1 MKRVALYSSS
11 KSSRS
16 PVRPKKISPPSQ
28 AKANDHPIETAPISA
43 PPGLFLLSRLIRRHS
58 RIPWIVVGG
67 LLALLLVWGSKSMA
81 PSPRRITQK
90 DIERAV
96 LHTLETQ
103 PLPSPAAK
111 AYDIIRPSV
120 VRVRGLDTD
129 PDGDDEIEKKVGTG
143 VVVVDKGLIL
153 TNLHVVAG
161 AKLIKVVFA
170 DGTESEAAV
179 VGLQRENDLAVLQA
193 KIIPDDL
200 SPANLGS
207 TRDLAVGDHVVAV
220 GFPFGIGPSASAGV
234 VSGLNREFRSPE
246 GDRLLTN
253 LIQFDAAANLGN
265 SGGPLVNANGEVVGI
280 VTAILN
286 PTEQRVFIG
295 IGFAVT
301 MESAATA
308 IGLPPF

>member
-1 MKRVALYSSS
+1 MKRIALYSSS
-11 KSSRS
+11 RRS
-16 PVRPKKISPPSQ
+16 QNSVRASGIIPFRQNEGNDNPPESTRPLLSHFIRRQNFIHWVVIGGLATLLIGWWLISTAARAAP
-28 AKANDHPIETAPISA
+28 DHPE
-43 PPGLFLLSRLIRRHS
+43 GYRQ
-58 RIPWIVVGG
+58 GG
-67 LLALLLVWGSKSMA
+67 VAHA
-81 PSPRRITQK
+81 RNPT
-90 DIERAV
+90 
-96 LHTLETQ
+96 
-103 PLPSPAAK
+103 LPSPAAR
-111 AYDIIRPSV
+111 AYEIIKPSV

-129 PDGDDEIEKKVGTG
+129 PDGDGEIEKKVGTG

-161 AKLIKVVFA
+161 VKLVKVVFA
-170 DGTESEAAV
+170 DGSESEAEV
-179 VGLQRENDLAVLQA
+179 VGLQPENDLAVLQA
-193 KIIPDDL
+193 KTIPDDL
-200 SPANLGS
+200 APANLGS
-207 TRDLAVGDHVVAV
+207 TRDLAVGDPVIAV
-220 GFPFGIGPSASAGV
+220 GFPFGIGPSVSAGV

-246 GDRLLTN
+246 GERLLTN
-253 LIQFDAAANLGN
+253 LIQFDAAANIGN